1 MPLPRLSEAIGLF
14 QPTREKVSIPDM
26 DLSYWTN
33 LSELRLLF
41 CRIQD
46 MFCFQPETND
56 VEILWQSVQQN
67 LMLDNSL

>member
-1 MPLPRLSEAIGLF
+1 MMSAIGLF
-14 QPTREKVSIPDM
+14 HRTREKVSIPDI
-26 DLSYWTN
+26 DLGYGKN

-46 MFCFQPETND
+46 MFCFQPETDD